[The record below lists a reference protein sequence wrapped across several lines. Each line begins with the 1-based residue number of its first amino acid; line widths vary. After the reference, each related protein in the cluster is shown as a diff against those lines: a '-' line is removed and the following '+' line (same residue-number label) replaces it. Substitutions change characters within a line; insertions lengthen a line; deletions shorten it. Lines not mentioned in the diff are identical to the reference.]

1 LCYHEIYGSDA
12 DIPPSFFAIGA
23 WKMKVARF
31 SLLLALCIAIIA
43 PRLLPRE
50 SNPFPSYS
58 LVQDSSAKQ
67 KPSSPRQKSAAD
79 DSAEEDRP
87 QGKTAISVAVDL
99 VNLQVLVTDPKNNVI
114 TGLRPE
120 NFAIYEDNVKQE
132 ITNFAPIEADI
143 TVVMLVEFSR
153 QISGLIYEVL
163 NAVYTFANSLR
174 SGDWVAVIGYDIRPT
189 ILCDFS
195 RDRNELQDALKRFNT
210 PAFIES
216 NLSDALIDTLDRVE
230 EIEGK
235 VAVLLVSTGL
245 DTFSKHTYQE
255 ALAKCKQANASIYAI
270 SIGQTARIMAD
281 ASGAISPLVNMEL
294 LMSDNRLRSFAEYT
308 GGEAFFPRFETE
320 LPSIFNNISIMLRNQ
335 YSIAY
340 MSSNTMRD
348 AKYRKISV
356 EVNSSLTQNGKPVKL
371 KALTRKGYQARAN

>member
-1 LCYHEIYGSDA
+1 ML
-12 DIPPSFFAIGA
+12 IPRGNYVLPQISYN
-23 WKMKVARF
+23 
-31 SLLLALCIAIIA
+31 LA
-43 PRLLPRE
+43 
-50 SNPFPSYS
+50 
-58 LVQDSSAKQ
+58 QDSSGKQKQSASKQ
-67 KPSSPRQKSAAD
+67 KPAAD

-87 QGKTAISVAVDL
+87 QGKTSISVAVEL

-114 TGLRPE
+114 MGLKPE
-120 NFAIYEDNVKQE
+120 NFAIYEDNVRQE
-132 ITNFAPIEADI
+132 ITNFAPIEADV

-153 QISGLIYEVL
+153 QISGIISEVL

-174 SGDWVAVIGYDIRPT
+174 PGDWVAVIGYDIRPT
-189 ILCDFS
+189 ILSDFS
-195 RDRNELQDALKRFNT
+195 RDRKELQDALSRLNT
-210 PAFIES
+210 PAFTES

-270 SIGQTARIMAD
+270 SVGQRSRILAD
-281 ASGAISPLVNMEL
+281 AAGAISPSFNMDL
-294 LMSDNRLRSFAEYT
+294 LMADNRLRSFSEYT

-320 LPSIFNNISIMLRNQ
+320 LPAIFNNISVMLRNQ

-340 MSSNTMRD
+340 ASSNTKHD
-348 AKYRKISV
+348 GKYRKISV
-356 EVNSSLTQNGKPVKL
+356 EVSSSLTQNGKPVKL
-371 KALTRKGYQARAN
+371 KALTRKGYQARTN